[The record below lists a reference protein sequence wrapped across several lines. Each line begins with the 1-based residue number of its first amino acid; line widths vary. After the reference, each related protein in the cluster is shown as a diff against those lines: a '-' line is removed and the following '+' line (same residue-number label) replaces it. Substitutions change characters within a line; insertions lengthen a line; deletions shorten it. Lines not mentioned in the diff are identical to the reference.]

1 MVNVKEIDMTTTIL
15 GHKTTMPM
23 MLSAV
28 AMCKLGHPEGE
39 TAWSKGASREGIIY
53 MVPTLSGCSF
63 QQIVDAKETAD
74 YPMFYQA
81 SDNAVSLPSPA
92 LPTECAQRP
101 WWRAS
106 SPLEGRGGEN
116 FAKLKHRIT
125 LSRRHLLVLC

>member
-81 SDNAVSLPSPA
+81 SDNSVSPPPLICRQNALNDLGGVLP
-92 LPTECAQRP
+92 LP
-101 WWRAS
+101 WK
-106 SPLEGRGGEN
+106 EGK
-116 FAKLKHRIT
+116 AKL
-125 LSRRHLLVLC
+125 L